1 MGLVNLAGPFLKRH
15 NIALPALDIA
25 SLLHRGDR
33 DKEGDLDTILSED
46 VAEDGE
52 AAPGRSLLARRRL
65 GAGTDD
71 DGEELDDELAGV
83 LEEVAAEEIVPP
95 VDDELVDDAEES
107 PVVYRVPAGADE
119 LEGDG
124 EDSAEQQDV
133 LGALDEAV
141 ASEIEG
147 EDESDDQNDEAD
159 DDPAEDESDDQNDEA
174 DDDPAED
181 ESDDQNDEA
190 DDDPAEDES
199 DEQADEADDE
209 ADDEDDDE
217 DDEDDE
223 DEEEASGLKTVSA
236 GGNEGDDMM
245 SFFDEA
251 AGAGA
256 GAVAAWHEDLPQVSI
271 EDLLE
276 EARAMSQQIK
286 GKKSDAA

>member
-181 ESDDQNDEA
+181 ELDDQSDEA
-190 DDDPAEDES
+190 DDEDE
-199 DEQADEADDE
+199 EE

-217 DDEDDE
+217 DEEEDDEDDEEDE